1 VLKKVSLSGILA
13 DLTFISIPM
22 PSLHSV
28 AAKLPSDAR
37 KQIAIQSLA
46 RRATISRLAI
56 QEKVSRKFI
65 YQQKHK
71 ADAALNQAFSPAEDA
86 SDVLFYLPVTAAWLN
101 QLVLS
106 LVLICHSSYRGVIQ
120 LLAALFDTSISLG
133 TIHNLLVVTSNQA
146 TQING
151 SQDFSAI
158 QVGLLDEIF
167 QGNQPVLAGVDA
179 TSTYC
184 YLLSEAEQRDETTWG
199 VHLLDAKAQG
209 LNPTYTIADAATG
222 LRAGHRAALGDIP
235 CHGDVFHIQHQCE
248 TLANLL
254 ERLAK
259 GSTTRRKQLEQR
271 MAKAKLKG
279 QGNSLSS
286 KLVKA
291 RNAEAC
297 ALKLAK
303 DVKTLVVWL
312 ERDILALAGP
322 CFEDRRELFDFIVNE
337 LKSREHL
344 DPARIRP
351 VRVALERQRDKLLG
365 FAKMLDTKLAGIA
378 QQFQVSDYLVR
389 AICLL
394 QRKAKTSQAYWQ
406 RRDYLNQQLASKF
419 YVVLEA
425 VVNAMDDTHRS
436 SSLVENLNGRL
447 RNYFFLRRNL
457 GQGYLDLLRFF
468 LNHRVFMRS
477 ERPERVGKSPTELMT
492 GKPHPH
498 WLELLGFELFRRP
511 PILA

>member
-1 VLKKVSLSGILA
+1 
-13 DLTFISIPM
+13 M
-22 PSLHSV
+22 HSLHSV

-46 RRATISRLAI
+46 KRAPISRLAV

-71 ADAALNQAFSPAEDA
+71 ADAALNQAFSPAEDV

-133 TIHNLLVVTSNQA
+133 TIHNLLLDTSNQA

-199 VHLLDAKAQG
+199 IHLLDAKTQG

-254 ERLAK
+254 GRLAK
-259 GSTTRRKQLEQR
+259 GSTTRRK
-271 MAKAKLKG
+271 
-279 QGNSLSS
+279 
-286 KLVKA
+286 
-291 RNAEAC
+291 
-297 ALKLAK
+297 
-303 DVKTLVVWL
+303 
-312 ERDILALAGP
+312 
-322 CFEDRRELFDFIVNE
+322 
-337 LKSREHL
+337 
-344 DPARIRP
+344 
-351 VRVALERQRDKLLG
+351 
-365 FAKMLDTKLAGIA
+365 
-378 QQFQVSDYLVR
+378 
-389 AICLL
+389 
-394 QRKAKTSQAYWQ
+394 
-406 RRDYLNQQLASKF
+406 
-419 YVVLEA
+419 
-425 VVNAMDDTHRS
+425 
-436 SSLVENLNGRL
+436 
-447 RNYFFLRRNL
+447 
-457 GQGYLDLLRFF
+457 
-468 LNHRVFMRS
+468 
-477 ERPERVGKSPTELMT
+477 
-492 GKPHPH
+492 
-498 WLELLGFELFRRP
+498 
-511 PILA
+511 

>member
-1 VLKKVSLSGILA
+1 MSGILA
-13 DLTFISIPM
+13 DLTFISILM

-46 RRATISRLAI
+46 RRATIRRLAV
-56 QEKVSRKFI
+56 QEKVSCKFI

-71 ADAALNQAFSPAEDA
+71 ADAALNQAFSSAEDA

-133 TIHNLLVVTSNQA
+133 TIHNQLVDTSNQDA
-146 TQING
+146 QING

-179 TSTYC
+179 TSTCC
-184 YLLSEAEQRDETTWG
+184 YLLSEAEQRDETTRG
-199 VHLLDAKAQG
+199 VHLLDPRAQG
-209 LNPTYTIADAATG
+209 LNPNHTIADAATG
-222 LRAGHRAALGDIP
+222 LRAGHRAAFGDIP
-235 CHGDVFHIQHQCE
+235 CHGDVFHIQHRCE

-254 ERLAK
+254 GRLAK
-259 GSTTRRKQLEQR
+259 GSTTCRKRLEQR
-271 MAKAKLKG
+271 MVKAKLKG

-286 KLVKA
+286 TLTKA
-291 RNAEAC
+291 RNTETR

-322 CFEDRRELFDFIVNE
+322 CFEDRRKLSDFIVYE
-337 LKSREHL
+337 LKSRVHL

-351 VRVALERQRDKLLG
+351 VRVTLGRQYDRLLG
-365 FAKMLDTKLAGIA
+365 FAKALDTKLAGIA
-378 QQFQVSDYLVR
+378 QQFQVPDYLVR
-389 AICLL
+389 VICLL
-394 QRKAKTSQAYWQ
+394 LRKSKASPASWQ
-406 RRDYLNQQLASKF
+406 RRDYLNRQLASKF
-419 YVVLEA
+419 CVVLEA
-425 VVNAMDDTHRS
+425 LS
-436 SSLVENLNGRL
+436 STRL
-447 RNYFFLRRNL
+447 TVPTGAVLWLKTSTAVCATTFFCAVTWVKAIWI
-457 GQGYLDLLRFF
+457 YCDF
-468 LNHRVFMRS
+468 S
-477 ERPERVGKSPTELMT
+477 
-492 GKPHPH
+492 
-498 WLELLGFELFRRP
+498 
-511 PILA
+511 